1 MFPPDRCTFE
11 KNVVEDNTGPGFY
24 ISAGIAGTVLTENV
38 IRDTRKEEAQRT
50 QKVALFSFSPV
61 AMKDNKVEGQVRV
74 PPSKDGSAAK

>member
-1 MFPPDRCTFE
+1 M
-11 KNVVEDNTGPGFY
+11 EDNGGGFY

-50 QKVALFSFSPV
+50 QKIALFSASPV
-61 AMKDNKVEGQVRV
+61 AMKDNKVEGELRV